1 MTSNP
6 PRNRGRW
13 SLDFTRRNPN
23 STVYNSIQHDSTV
36 TSSDLP
42 DPPGY
47 SMSIPSIEE
56 PLRQNNSSLQ
66 ASEQEVLRSGL
77 RNKRL
82 WHMALGPLLQVPWM
96 LFTMWLSGNDISIYS
111 IMTVSGGLWG
121 PVETLL
127 SINSTFKA
135 MDGNKSTGDN
145 FLQKIVYILGNL
157 VGIALAIYKFLSMGI
172 IPSYDSDWLAFADP
186 VQRAEWAYV

>member
-13 SLDFTRRNPN
+13 SLDFTRHDPN
-23 STVYNSIQHDSTV
+23 STS
-36 TSSDLP
+36 SSDLP

-47 SMSIPSIEE
+47 STSIPSIEE
-56 PLRQNNSSLQ
+56 PSRQNNSSLQ

-82 WHMALGPLLQVPWM
+82 WNMALGPLLQVPWM

-121 PVETLL
+121 PVKTLF

-135 MDGNKSTGDN
+135 MDANKSTEDN
-145 FLQKIVYILGNL
+145 FRQKIVYILGNL
-157 VGIALAIYKFLSMGI
+157 IGIALAIYKFLSMGI

-186 VQRAEWAYV
+186 IQRAEWAYV

>member
-13 SLDFTRRNPN
+13 SLDFTRRGPN
-23 STVYNSIQHDSTV
+23 STS
-36 TSSDLP
+36 SSDLP

-77 RNKRL
+77 RNKQL

-121 PVETLL
+121 PVKTLF
-127 SINSTFKA
+127 STNSTFKA
-135 MDGNKSTGDN
+135 MDANKSTEDN
-145 FLQKIVYILGNL
+145 FRQKIVYILGNL
-157 VGIALAIYKFLSMGI
+157 VGIALAIYKFQSMGI